1 MPTRVP
7 LLASTPAP
15 RRGTAWFFLAL
26 PILTAVMLCSGLPP
40 ARGDGM
46 EDAFARPPATARP
59 LVYWFW
65 MGRNVTR
72 EGITGDLEALKAAG
86 FGGATMCHLS
96 DVNTP
101 WNLPIPN
108 SPLPEIVPYVD
119 DAWWELLHHAAR
131 EAHRLG
137 LEFGFH
143 NCPGYESSGGPW
155 ITPELSMQQICF
167 SQTPVNGPGDPAIML
182 PRPTVDPRASGNPVY
197 SEETGKLEHP
207 VIPAR
212 KTYYEDIAVLALPTE
227 GVAAKEQIID
237 LSSKMSADGRLA
249 WTPPEGRW
257 IVYRFGHTTT
267 GALVQPAPWKATGLE
282 CDKMNPEAVAF
293 HLNHVLGELKK
304 HCADV
309 IGKGIDYI
317 WFDSYEAGTPNW
329 TPRMREEFR
338 ARRGYELTPFLAT
351 FAKRTV
357 GSPEESKR
365 FAADF
370 KRTVADLYRDV
381 NFGVSAKL
389 IHEAGLQVRSEPYE
403 GPWVVSE
410 VAPKFDQVAAEFWRK
425 NGGKYSP
432 YMVKEVVAGARA
444 AHQNVVTAEAFT
456 AYPVESQWN
465 ETPEAL
471 KPAGDEAF
479 CDGINRFM
487 LHRFTHEPFGLKY
500 RPGIVMGQW
509 GTHFDRTQ
517 TWWEPGKAYIQYLTR
532 SQGLLQ
538 WGERVVAAND
548 FAAADAGGGGA
559 AVAGIRALHRHGPAG
574 DAYFV
579 ANLTRENRSVRCEF
593 AVAGR
598 QPEWWDPVTGATRD
612 LPNFTSVG
620 GRTTVPLEFDAA
632 QSAFIVFRKPVAAA
646 PAAAGGGGNANFAPL
661 QTLAELSAPW
671 RVSFDPQW
679 GGPAAPVEFAALT
692 DWTQRPEPGVRYY
705 SGTAVYRTGFDLPP
719 SAGNAAAAAPGVSLD
734 LGVVHDLA
742 RVRVNGRDLGVV
754 WTAPWR
760 VAVPA
765 GLLKAQGNQLEI
777 ELTDCWANRLIGDEQ
792 EPADCEWLPGH
803 QKYGGYLKTFP
814 DWFVKGVPRPSKG
827 RYTFTTWNYFTKD
840 SKLIPAGLIGPVR
853 LMSGGL

>member
-1 MPTRVP
+1 MLT
-7 LLASTPAP
+7 
-15 RRGTAWFFLAL
+15 L
-26 PILTAVMLCSGLPP
+26 PILAAGLLFSNLLP
-40 ARGDGM
+40 ARGDDM
-46 EDAFARPPATARP
+46 DAAFTHPPATARP

-72 EGITGDLEALKAAG
+72 EGITGDLEVLKDAG
-86 FGGATMCHLS
+86 FGGMTMCHLS

-101 WNLPIPN
+101 WNFPIPN

-167 SQTPVNGPGDPAIML
+167 SQTPVAGPGDPAITL
-182 PRPTVDPRASGNPVY
+182 PRPTVDPRAPGNPIY

-207 VIPAR
+207 IIPAK
-212 KTYYEDIAVLALPTE
+212 KTYYQDIAVLALPAD
-227 GVAAKEQIID
+227 GVAAKEQVID
-237 LSSKMSADGRLA
+237 LSSKMNADGRLA

-282 CDKMNPEAVAF
+282 CDKMNPDAVAF
-293 HLNHVLGELKK
+293 HLNHVLGEVKK

-309 IGKGIDYI
+309 IGHGLDYI

-329 TPRMREEFR
+329 TPKMREEFR
-338 ARRGYELTPFLAT
+338 ARRGYDLTPFLAT

-357 GSPEESKR
+357 GSDAETRKFR
-365 FAADF
+365 GDF
-370 KRTVADLYRDV
+370 GRTVKDLYRDV
-381 NFGVSAKL
+381 YFGVSAKL
-389 IHEAGLQVRSEPYE
+389 AHEAGLQIRSEPYE

-410 VAPKFDQVAAEFWRK
+410 VSPKLDQVAAEFWRK
-425 NGGKYSP
+425 NGNKYAP
-432 YMVKEVVAGARA
+432 YMVKEVVEGART

-456 AYPVESQWN
+456 AYPVESPWN
-465 ETPEAL
+465 ETPESL
-471 KPAGDEAF
+471 KPVGDEAF

-517 TWWEPGKAYIQYLTR
+517 TWWEPGKAYVQYLTR
-532 SQGLLQ
+532 CQGLLQ
-538 WGERVVAAND
+538 WGERVVAADD
-548 FAAADAGGGGA
+548 FKVADAG
-559 AVAGIRALHRHGPAG
+559 VNGIRAIHRHGPAG

-579 ANLTRENRSVRCEF
+579 ANLQRESRSLRCEF

-612 LPNFTSVG
+612 LSDFSCAG
-620 GRTTVPLEFDAA
+620 GRTTVPLEFEAA
-632 QSAFIVFRKPVAAA
+632 QSAFIVFRKPVAA
-646 PAAAGGGGNANFAPL
+646 PPGEGPGNFARRQVL
-661 QTLAELSAPW
+661 TELNAPW
-671 RVSFDPQW
+671 RVSFDPRW
-679 GGPAAPVEFAALT
+679 GGPAEPVGFAALT

-705 SGTAVYRTGFDLPP
+705 SGTAVYRTSFDLPP
-719 SAGNAAAAAPGVSLD
+719 PAGNAPLSLE

-765 GLLKAQGNQLEI
+765 GLLKPQGNQLEI

-792 EPADCEWLPGH
+792 EPADCEWMPGH
-803 QKYGGYLKTFP
+803 QGYGGYLKAFP
-814 DWFVKGVPRPSKG
+814 DWFVKGEPRPSKG

-853 LMSGGL
+853 LVTGGL